1 MINAK
6 TSSPAII
13 TMQDIPGGRSLI
25 HLIDTVLIPPPF
37 VSLFQSIANPVPV
50 KPAVYTTTLSSN
62 YLIPPPL
69 VPSLALG
76 SVSIQIINASLAKG
90 VSTVTGITNAVSAK
104 VYKPSPSSASRPFIH
119 HSTP

>member
-13 TMQDIPGGRSLI
+13 AMQDIPGGRSLI

-50 KPAVYTTTLSSN
+50 KPAIYTATLSSSR
-62 YLIPPPL
+62 LIPPPPK
-69 VPSLALG
+69 PSPASG

-90 VSTVTGITNAVSAK
+90 VFTVTGITNAVSAK
-104 VYKPSPSSASRPFIH
+104 VPRNPSPRALRPFFH
-119 HSTP
+119 HSAP